1 MSAVGARR
9 GLLRAGIGGLLDLLL
24 PPVCSVCRALVESA
38 ADPLCPE
45 CRAEMRRPAPPLC
58 AECGQPTHGSD
69 RCATCRAAPP
79 PVRIRSALFFE
90 NAAAEALIAF
100 KLSGRLELGDWL
112 AAEMEPLLSSFSPV
126 PDILVPVPLH
136 RSRLRGRGFNQA
148 AWLARRLA
156 RRQRLALSLTH
167 LVRLRAT
174 PPQGQAAGRSAREQN
189 VRGAFALRRRH
200 PFAGRRVC
208 LVDDTTTTGATLA
221 ECARVLRAGGA
232 REVLAVTAART
243 PSPEIPPR

>member
-1 MSAVGARR
+1 MRAARALRELAAAGA
-9 GLLRAGIGGLLDLLL
+9 GGLLDLLL
-24 PPVCSVCRALVESA
+24 PPACSVCDALLE
-38 ADPLCPE
+38 DRHTRLCPE
-45 CRAEMRRPAPPLC
+45 CLAEIRRPQPPLC
-58 AECGQPTHGSD
+58 DCCGQPTHGSE
-69 RCATCRAAPP
+69 RCAACRAEPP

-112 AAEMEPLLSSFSPV
+112 VAEMEPLLLALSPP

-136 RSRLRGRGFNQA
+136 RSRLRQRGFNQA
-148 AWLARRLA
+148 AWLARRLS
-156 RRQRLALSLTH
+156 RRLHLPLSLSH
-167 LVRLRAT
+167 LRRVRPT
-174 PPQGQAAGRSAREQN
+174 PPQGQAAGRSARAQN

-208 LVDDTTTTGATLA
+208 LVDDTATTGATLA

-232 REVLAVTAART
+232 SEILAITAART
-243 PSPEIPPR
+243 PPPDPPPT